1 VAAVPRPSWKGAL
14 SFGLVSV
21 NVGLYSAVTDHD
33 IGFKQIDRKTQKRV
47 RYRKVAEGTDDEV
60 TADRIVKGY
69 ELQPGQ
75 YVLIEPD
82 DLAKIQPAK
91 SGTIEIHD
99 FVDIAQIDPI
109 YFDTSYYLAPEKG
122 ADKPYRLLRDAM
134 AQSGRVGIAEFVM
147 RNRQYLAAV
156 RADDNALVLTTLH
169 FADEIRD
176 VAETLGEA
184 PPEAAF
190 KGRELDLA
198 KSLIEQMTVDWE
210 PTQYR
215 DTYRD
220 RVEELVRAKAE
231 GSEIAVSGE
240 EPKAPVLDLMEA
252 LRRSVAGEDGDTG
265 STKKGKGKKKAS
277 APADDDR
284 TVDELRDEAKRLK
297 VPGRSK
303 MNRDELLEAIHG
315 ASAAA
320 S

>member
-1 VAAVPRPSWKGAL
+1 MPRPSWKGSL

-21 NVGLYSAVTDHD
+21 NVGMYSAVTDHD

-60 TADRIVKGY
+60 TTDRIVKGY

-91 SGTIEIHD
+91 SGTIEIQD
-99 FVDIAQIDPI
+99 FVDISQIDPI

-156 RADDNALVLTTLH
+156 RADENALVLTTLH

-176 VAETLGEA
+176 VADTLGEE
-184 PPEAAF
+184 PPSAIF

-198 KSLIEQMTVDWE
+198 QNLIEQMTVDWD

-215 DTYRD
+215 DEYRD

-231 GSEIAVSGE
+231 GSEIAVTGE

-252 LRRSVAGEDGDTG
+252 LRRSVAGDDGEPAASKG
-265 STKKGKGKKKAS
+265 SKAKSKKG
-277 APADDDR
+277 APAEDDR

-297 VPGRSK
+297 IPGRSK
-303 MNRDELLEAIHG
+303 MNRDELLTAISG
-315 ASAAA
+315 AERAAA

>member
-1 VAAVPRPSWKGAL
+1 MPRPAWKGTL
-14 SFGLVSV
+14 SFGLVSL
-21 NVGLYSAVTDHD
+21 NVGLYPAISGHD
-33 IGFKQIDRKTQKRV
+33 IGFHQIDRKTQKRV

-60 TADRIVKGY
+60 TMDRIVKGY

-82 DLAKIQPAK
+82 DLAKLAPEK
-91 SGTIEIHD
+91 TGTVEIHD
-99 FVDIAQIDPI
+99 FVDISEIDPI
-109 YFDTSYYLAPEKG
+109 YFDTTYYVAPEKG

-134 AQSGRVGIAEFVM
+134 AQSGRVAIAEFVM
-147 RNRQYLAAV
+147 RSRQYLAAV
-156 RADDNALVLTTLH
+156 RATDDALVLTTLH

-176 VAETLGEA
+176 VAETLGEE
-184 PPEAAF
+184 PPSAQF

-198 KSLIEQMTVDWE
+198 QNLIEQMTVDWD

-215 DTYRD
+215 DEYRD

-231 GSEIAVSGE
+231 GAEIAVTE
-240 EPKAPVLDLMEA
+240 EQKKAPVLDLMEA
-252 LRRSVAGEDGDTG
+252 LRRSVAGDDGDTPAK
-265 STKKGKGKKKAS
+265 SKKGGKAS
-277 APADDDR
+277 KAAKPAEDDR
-284 TVDELRDEAKRLK
+284 TVEELREEAKRLK

-303 MNRDELLEAIHG
+303 MNRDELLEALRG

>member
-1 VAAVPRPSWKGAL
+1 M
-14 SFGLVSV
+14 
-21 NVGLYSAVTDHD
+21 YSA
-33 IGFKQIDRKTQKRV
+33 
-47 RYRKVAEGTDDEV
+47 GTEDEV

-91 SGTIEIHD
+91 SGTIEIQD

-134 AQSGRVGIAEFVM
+134 AKSGRVGIAEFVM

-156 RADDNALVLTTLH
+156 RAEENALVLTTLH

-176 VAETLGEA
+176 VADTVGEA
-184 PPEAAF
+184 PSGAVF

-198 KSLIEQMTVDWE
+198 QNLIEQMTVDWD

-215 DTYRD
+215 DEYRD

-231 GSEIAVSGE
+231 GAEIAVTE
-240 EPKAPVLDLMEA
+240 EQPKAPVLDLMEA
-252 LRRSVAGEDGDTG
+252 LRRSVAGDDGDTPAK
-265 STKKGKGKKKAS
+265 SKKGGKAS
-277 APADDDR
+277 KVAKPAEDDR
-284 TVDELRDEAKRLK
+284 TV
-297 VPGRSK
+297 
-303 MNRDELLEAIHG
+303 
-315 ASAAA
+315 
-320 S
+320 